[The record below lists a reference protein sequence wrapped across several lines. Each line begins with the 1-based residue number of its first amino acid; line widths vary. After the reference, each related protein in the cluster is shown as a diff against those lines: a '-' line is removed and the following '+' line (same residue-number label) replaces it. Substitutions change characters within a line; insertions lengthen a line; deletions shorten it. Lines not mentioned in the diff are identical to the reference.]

1 MVLAY
6 PKISPKILCIYL
18 ETFHSSLCHSLC
30 TRLSP
35 PYHNRLW
42 TRWPPLYLYLHKHWT
57 VTRIDLM
64 ISNPN
69 PSFLLF
75 INCHNIILF
84 ICSALS
90 RAETY
95 RFQLR
100 NLEKENKNGTHQRW
114 PQANCLRTTFCN
126 GRRYHYAQ
134 PKDGMRCKKG
144 YCHYIPLFG
153 WKAKLHVINTRNP
166 VEFWRKLQM

>member
-1 MVLAY
+1 MILAY

-18 ETFHSSLCHSLC
+18 QTFHSSLCHSLC

-42 TRWPPLYLYLHKHWT
+42 TRWPPLYLYLYKHWT
-57 VTRIDLM
+57 VTRIDIT

-84 ICSALS
+84 ICSAPS
-90 RAETY
+90 RAEPY

-100 NLEKENKNGTHQRW
+100 NLETKMEMVLTKDDLRPIVCERLRPAVPLRAAERW
-114 PQANCLRTTFCN
+114 DAMQERLLPLYSFVWMKKQNCMLSTPAT
-126 GRRYHYAQ
+126 
-134 PKDGMRCKKG
+134 
-144 YCHYIPLFG
+144 
-153 WKAKLHVINTRNP
+153 
-166 VEFWRKLQM
+166 